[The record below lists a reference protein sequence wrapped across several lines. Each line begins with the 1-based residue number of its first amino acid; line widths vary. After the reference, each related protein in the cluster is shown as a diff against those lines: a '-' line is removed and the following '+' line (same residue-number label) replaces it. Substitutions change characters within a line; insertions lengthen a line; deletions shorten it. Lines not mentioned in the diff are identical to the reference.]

1 MNIFQAKQAFQKKIT
16 GIPKKNKEKFFNKLI
31 ALIDDAYKDDF

>member
-1 MNIFQAKQAFQKKIT
+1 MNTFQARQAFMKRIT

-31 ALIDDAYKDDF
+31 ALINDAYEDDF